1 MSINTT
7 RHEVPE
13 ICNAVLDRNC
23 YNRRRPLFTFRL
35 TDLTKHNLDICTVPN
50 ITVRILVIHYI
61 LHPNLEGKKSIQ
73 HFIFFSLSR
82 SLFFFLSQSLSL
94 IKIKFHIFPSEILHA
109 FFLLFYLHLCVYS
122 NLFISLEASCL
133 LLVCSAFCYTFTDV
147 CIFVLLVHER
157 LFTRNVTDGQ
167 SCPEISI
174 VSCPNYVCASLL
186 MRGCP

>member
-82 SLFFFLSQSLSL
+82 SLFFFSPNLFLLLKLNSTFSPPRSFMHSFFYFICIYAFILTYSSAWRPLVCYLFVQPSVILSL
-94 IKIKFHIFPSEILHA
+94 MCVSLCS
-109 FFLLFYLHLCVYS
+109 LYMSVYLPEMSPTDKVVPKLVLSHVRITCVRV
-122 NLFISLEASCL
+122 F
-133 LLVCSAFCYTFTDV
+133 
-147 CIFVLLVHER
+147 
-157 LFTRNVTDGQ
+157 
-167 SCPEISI
+167 
-174 VSCPNYVCASLL
+174 
-186 MRGCP
+186 